1 MRVKS
6 NYNNSVKALFLR
18 SKASRIMSNPREAPT
33 DKEKSEELKEDS
45 SDFMKSENK
54 QSGRKI
60 QEEIGDYVLL

>member
-1 MRVKS
+1 
-6 NYNNSVKALFLR
+6 
-18 SKASRIMSNPREAPT
+18 MSNPREAPT